1 VSSCGSEYKLESI
14 VTMDSKGQIVLPKD
28 LRERIGFQPGQ
39 KIALVTFGEKQD
51 LCCVLLIKAEK
62 LDGAIAKRL
71 SEMF

>member
-1 VSSCGSEYKLESI
+1 MSSCGSECKIESI

-28 LRERIGFQPGQ
+28 LRERMGFQPNQ
-39 KIALVTFGEKQD
+39 KIALIAFEQKQD

-62 LDGAIAKRL
+62 LGEAVTKTL